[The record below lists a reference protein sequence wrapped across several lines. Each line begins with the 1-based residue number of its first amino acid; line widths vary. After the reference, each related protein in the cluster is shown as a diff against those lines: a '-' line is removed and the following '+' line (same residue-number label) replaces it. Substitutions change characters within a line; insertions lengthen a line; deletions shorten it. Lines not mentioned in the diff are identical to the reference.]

1 MRELSFSAVKLMDG
15 QKVVVHDLAYDA
27 PDQVCEVR
35 VNKVINPTNKKSM
48 IISSIEFFN
57 DEFLYVYKNN
67 QCVNG
72 EFEVYSYEN
81 STIETCL
88 SFIPTIGNAL
98 LIGGIISKT
107 FSEVSNILIR
117 EPQRD
122 IVTMI
127 CFLSLTGF

>member
-27 PDQVCEVR
+27 PDQVCEIK

-57 DEFLYVYKNN
+57 EEFVYVYKNN

-72 EFEVYSYEN
+72 EFEVLTYDEN
-81 STIETCL
+81 
-88 SFIPTIGNAL
+88 
-98 LIGGIISKT
+98 
-107 FSEVSNILIR
+107 
-117 EPQRD
+117 
-122 IVTMI
+122 
-127 CFLSLTGF
+127 

>member
-27 PDQVCEVR
+27 PDQVCEIK

-57 DEFLYVYKNN
+57 EEFVYVYKNN

-72 EFEVYSYEN
+72 EFEV
-81 STIETCL
+81 
-88 SFIPTIGNAL
+88 
-98 LIGGIISKT
+98 
-107 FSEVSNILIR
+107 
-117 EPQRD
+117 
-122 IVTMI
+122 
-127 CFLSLTGF
+127 LTYDKN